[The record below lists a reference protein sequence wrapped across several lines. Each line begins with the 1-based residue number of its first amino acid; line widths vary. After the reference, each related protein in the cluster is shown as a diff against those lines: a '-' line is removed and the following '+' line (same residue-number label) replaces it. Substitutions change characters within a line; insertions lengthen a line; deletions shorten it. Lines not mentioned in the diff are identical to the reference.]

1 MLLAIRERIMGVV
14 GWIILG
20 ILFVAFSLFG
30 LDSYLQSS
38 ATNYAAAV
46 NDQEISLGRHQRA
59 YQQLRSRMTEMLGEN
74 YDPALLDEDI
84 LKANA
89 LQQLINE
96 EVVLQA
102 ANEAG
107 FAASNRM
114 VAASLDSID
123 AFKVDGVFSKEQY
136 ERILGYQGMRPPE
149 FEHSL
154 KQEIIANQLK
164 NGIRATAATTRE
176 DLANA
181 FRLEGQQRRFSYV
194 VLPVQAF
201 ADKVTVTDQAIKD
214 YYKTNSNSFM
224 TPERVRLEY
233 VELNAADI
241 DPGIDVDEVAL
252 QALYDEQA
260 AKYVTPEERH
270 ARHILVSLLPDADAA
285 AQASALEKANS
296 VVARLEAGESFDALA
311 KELSDDPGSAASGG
325 DLGFFARGLMTPS
338 FDEAVFALQTG
349 ERSQPVKTPF
359 GYHII
364 ELLEIRPEVAI
375 PLADVRDELV
385 NQLLAEERGDLFY
398 DQSVTLADLAFEQPD
413 SLQSAADELG
423 LEIRQTDWIEKS
435 GGTGIAEHASV
446 VETAFSEDVLLN
458 GNNSAPIEVGEN
470 HVIVVRMLE
479 HQEAAQQPLEQV
491 KTDITRLVRDE
502 QARALTRNR
511 GKELLES
518 LSAPD
523 ATLESLA
530 STNELTSHST
540 ELLTRNATDPDRAI
554 VSAAFSIQPAEAG
567 AVTYDGRQL
576 ANGDFV
582 IIALEETKQGS
593 LEDMPKAAQEQAWRA
608 LSRVYGETEGNAFL
622 SALREQAVIQIP
634 EPSDDQ

>member
-38 ATNYAAAV
+38 VTNYAAAV
-46 NDQEISLGRHQRA
+46 NDQEIPLARHQRA
-59 YQQLRSRMTEMLGEN
+59 YQQLRARMTEMLGEN
-74 YDPALLDEDI
+74 YDPALLNEDI

-89 LQQLINE
+89 LQQLISE
-96 EVVLQA
+96 EVLLQA

-123 AFKVDGVFSKEQY
+123 AFKVDGIFSKEQY
-136 ERILGYQGMRPPE
+136 ERILGYQGMRPPQ

-164 NGIRATAATTRE
+164 NGIRSTSAATRKGL
-176 DLANA
+176 DNA
-181 FRLEGQQRRFSYV
+181 FLLEGQQRKFSYV
-194 VLPVQAF
+194 VLPMQPF
-201 ADKVTVTDQAIKD
+201 IDKVAVTDSDIED
-214 YYKTNSNSFM
+214 YYTANSSSFM

-233 VELNAADI
+233 LELNAADI

-252 QALYDEQA
+252 QALYDEQS

-270 ARHILVSLLPDADAA
+270 ARHILVALLPDADEAT
-285 AQASALEKANS
+285 QASALEKANTL
-296 VVARLEAGESFDALA
+296 VARLDAGEPFDVLA
-311 KELSDDPGSAASGG
+311 KELSDDPGSAATGG
-325 DLGFFARGLMTPS
+325 DLGFFARGMMTAS

-364 ELLEIRPEVAI
+364 ELLEVKPEVAT
-375 PLADVRDELV
+375 PLAEVRDELV
-385 NQLLAEERGDLFY
+385 NQLLAEERGDLFFE
-398 DQSVTLADLAFEQPD
+398 QSEALASLAFEQPD
-413 SLQSAADELG
+413 SLQGAADELD
-423 LEIRQTDWIEKS
+423 LEINQTDWVEKS

-446 VETAFSEDVLLN
+446 IETAFSDDVLLN
-458 GNNSAPIEVGEN
+458 GNNSAPIEVGNN
-470 HVIVVRMLE
+470 HLIVVRILE

-491 KTDITRLVRDE
+491 RADVSQLVRDE
-502 QARALTRNR
+502 QARLMTQER
-511 GKELLES
+511 GKELLDS

-523 ATLESLA
+523 ATLQSLA
-530 STNELTSHST
+530 SANELTNNST
-540 ELLTRNATDPDRAI
+540 ELLTRNATEPDRAI

-567 AVTYDGRQL
+567 AISYDGRQL
-576 ANGDFV
+576 ANGDYV
-582 IIALEETKQGS
+582 IIALEETRQGS
-593 LEDMPKAAQEQAWRA
+593 FADLPEAAQQQAWRA
-608 LSRVYGETEGNAFL
+608 LSRVQGEAEGNAFL

-634 EPSDDQ
+634 ESSDDQ